1 MPFLKR
7 IPLFFTKISL
17 KISLHDMI
25 LLPFVMIFAIVV
37 NISMTLDVEGTQMLS
52 YLVLA
57 LVLMS
62 FAITLT
68 LVFREREFSRYVFL
82 HFLFLFML
90 VSLTIVNGQEIK
102 VISYLSIS
110 LLSLMLIMNYYR
122 SRISMVLQCLAFAF
136 SFCSSVGG
144 WYFHW

>member
-82 HFLFLFML
+82 HFLFLFM
-90 VSLTIVNGQEIK
+90 I
-102 VISYLSIS
+102 
-110 LLSLMLIMNYYR
+110 LLLL
-122 SRISMVLQCLAFAF
+122 L
-136 SFCSSVGG
+136 
-144 WYFHW
+144 